1 MNDLEYN
8 EDYYKELAS
17 KWIKGTITNEEEV
30 RFSSWYNQEV
40 NREITIPEEFV
51 VNEAEHRNR
60 MLAEINKRIGVSKK
74 VQLWPR
80 LVAAALIGVLFIS
93 GFYLMIRSFTKD
105 EAAIAVLKK
114 HDIPAG
120 KNKAVLTLANGEVL
134 SLSDLAVGEH
144 SQHDGAIITKNRDGQ
159 LQYQVVDTENNSN
172 EIAYNTISTPKGGQ
186 YQVNLPDGTKIWL
199 NSASSLKFPTS
210 FKKLFE
216 RKVELAGEGYFEVAK
231 DKSRPFRV
239 VSNQQTV
246 TVYGTHFNIN
256 AYSDEAEMVT
266 TLIEGSVDVNHVLL
280 RPNEQSV
287 IKDNQ
292 IKVQPAD
299 IESVIAWKNGY
310 FRFEEERLD
319 VIMKKVSRWYD
330 VDIEFADPALKE
342 LEFGVVTSRSGNL
355 SGILKML
362 EMTHEIYFTLNGR
375 KITVLNYTKENN
387 AR

>member
-17 KWIKGTITNEEEV
+17 KWIKGTITIEEQA
-30 RFSSWYNQEV
+30 RFSSWYNKEV
-40 NREITIPEEFV
+40 NQKITIPEEF
-51 VNEAEHRNR
+51 AESESVHRDR
-60 MLAEINKRIGVSKK
+60 MLAEINKRIGVTKK
-74 VQLWPR
+74 MQLWPR
-80 LVAAALIGVLFIS
+80 LVAAALIGVLFMA
-93 GFYLMIRSFTKD
+93 GFYLMMHPFAKD
-105 EAAIAVLKK
+105 EIAVAVLKK
-114 HDIPAG
+114 QDIPGG

-134 SLSDLAVGEH
+134 LLSDLAVGAH
-144 SQHDGAIITKNRDGQ
+144 SRQDGAIITKNKDGQ
-159 LQYQVVDTENNSN
+159 LQYQVVDAENNSK

-210 FKKLFE
+210 FKKLGE
-216 RKVELAGEGYFEVAK
+216 RKVELSGEGYFEVAK
-231 DKSRPFRV
+231 DKTRPFRV

-256 AYSDEAEMVT
+256 AYNDEEERVT

-287 IKDNQ
+287 IKGGQ

-299 IESVIAWKNGY
+299 IESVMAWKNGY

-330 VDIEFADPALKE
+330 VEVEFADPALKE
-342 LEFGVVTSRSGNL
+342 LEFGVVTNRSGNL

-362 EMTHEIYFTLNGR
+362 EMTHEIYFTMRDR
-375 KITVLNYTKENN
+375 KITVVNYTKNDH

>member
-1 MNDLEYN
+1 MNDLAHN

-17 KWIKGTITNEEEV
+17 KWINGTITMEEQA
-30 RFSSWYNQEV
+30 RFSSWYNKEGNQK
-40 NREITIPEEFV
+40 ITIPEEF
-51 VNEAEHRNR
+51 AESESAHHDR
-60 MLAEINKRIGVSKK
+60 MLAEINKRIGVAKK
-74 VQLWPR
+74 MQLWPR
-80 LVAAALIGVLFIS
+80 LVAAALIGSLFMA
-93 GFYLMIRSFTKD
+93 GLYLAIRPFAKD
-105 EAAIAVLKK
+105 EAAVAVLKK
-114 HDIPAG
+114 QDIPAG

-134 SLSDLAVGEH
+134 ALSDLAVGAH
-144 SQHDGAIITKNRDGQ
+144 SRQDGAVITKNKDGQ
-159 LQYQVVDTENNSN
+159 LQYQVVDTENNSK

-210 FKKLFE
+210 FKKLSE
-216 RKVELAGEGYFEVAK
+216 RKVELSGEGYFEVAK
-231 DKSRPFRV
+231 DKTRPFRV

-256 AYSDEAEMVT
+256 AYNDEEERVT
-266 TLIEGSVDVNHVLL
+266 TLVEGSVDVNHVLL
-280 RPNEQSV
+280 SPSEQSV
-287 IKDNQ
+287 IKGGQ

-299 IESVIAWKNGY
+299 IESVMAWKNGY

-319 VIMKKVSRWYD
+319 VIMKRISRWYD
-330 VDIEFADPALKE
+330 VDVEFADPALKE

-362 EMTHEIYFTLNGR
+362 EMTHEIYFTMRDR
-375 KITVLNYTKENN
+375 KITVVNYTKNDH